1 MAYRGK
7 RILDLVIALP
17 ASLLTAILALF
28 VGLAVALE
36 DGFPIFVRLERISDG
51 KVIRVWKF
59 RSMIKGARAMKKELW
74 NLNER
79 KDGPLFK
86 IKSDPRLTRTGKVL
100 RKFRL
105 DEFPQAWN
113 VLLGDISLVGPR
125 PHEPEEVEKYPPE
138 FKRLS
143 LAKSGLTGLSQVMGA
158 SKLPFKDEVALDV
171 YYIDHE
177 SFLMDLKILW
187 KTIAIF
193 FSDPTGV

>member
-17 ASLLTAILALF
+17 ASLFTVFLTPF

-59 RSMIKGARAMKKELW
+59 RSMIKGAQTMKKELGS
-74 NLNER
+74 LNER

-86 IKSDPRLTRTGKVL
+86 IKNDPRLTKTGKIL

-113 VLLGDISLVGPR
+113 ILSGDISLVGPR
-125 PHEPEEVEKYPPE
+125 PHEPGEIGQYPPE

-143 LAKSGLTGLSQVMGA
+143 LAQSGLTGLSQVSGA
-158 SKLPFKDEVALDV
+158 SKLPFKEEVALDV
-171 YYIDHE
+171 YYVDHE
-177 SFLMDLKILW
+177 SFLMDMKILW